1 LFEISCK
8 AILLSLS
15 YCLCIAYVSH
25 MYRICSTFVCLWIEG
40 KKMANHL
47 FVCITKTLHILNLKK
62 MFRFIFLLRLFLGK
76 SFMKKASKSIYMLSC
91 DISQM
96 KCKYR
101 SIWKFLEV
109 LNPKTN
115 VSNVCIYREI
125 KVIKSPKYAIQVDWL
140 YIRHSLLMI
149 WSLFSF
155 KPSVILIKF
164 TLSWV
169 ERL

>member
-1 LFEISCK
+1 MFEISCE
-8 AILLSLS
+8 ANSVFFYLIV
-15 YCLCIAYVSH
+15 YISH
-25 MYRICSTFVCLWIEG
+25 MFHFCLFVSWG
-40 KKMANHL
+40 QKMANHL
-47 FVCITKTLHILNLKK
+47 FVCITATLHILNLKK

-101 SIWKFLEV
+101 SIWKFFQV

-115 VSNVCIYREI
+115 VSNVCVYREI

-140 YIRHSLLMI
+140 YILYICKIRDSLLMI
-149 WSLFSF
+149 WSIFSF